1 MIEEN
6 SGTETK
12 SLAAGDSGNALTQA
26 STRRTAL
33 VLLAVSLGF
42 VMAMLDVTVVNV
54 ALGDIQRT
62 FDAPLSSLVWI
73 IDAYTL
79 TFAAWL
85 LLGGAIADRIGA
97 KRAYMLGL
105 VWFIAS
111 SALCAVAPSGNFLIV
126 ARLLQGIGAALFMP
140 ASLSLLTEAFPD
152 SKTRAR
158 MLGIWGAIIATAAGS
173 GPMVGGVLVSAFGW
187 RSIFYVNLPIGVVGA
202 ILTAIVLRPSPIKQH
217 PFDLPSH
224 ALLMIALSGASFA
237 MIEGPALGWGSWPI
251 TVSAVVALVAI
262 GLVLYRE
269 SRAAHPVIPDT
280 LSRNRRFWILNG
292 MGFIVNFVMFGQI
305 FAISFYLQKGLGG
318 SALIT
323 GLRMLPMMSVLSVT
337 NLLSGFLVVRRGV
350 RAVIF
355 IGLGA
360 CCVGTALVG
369 VTGAQTSFWMLA
381 LFVAIA
387 NGGLGLAIPAML
399 SGVMHE
405 AGQTNANVGAATLN
419 ANRQI
424 GALAGVAGTGIVL
437 HQAAPWATEMA
448 IVFGSFAVLMLFAIV
463 LVHRNYRANA

>member
-1 MIEEN
+1 M
-6 SGTETK
+6 ETK
-12 SLAAGDSGNALTQA
+12 SPAADSRTEPSQISAK
-26 STRRTAL
+26 RTAL
-33 VLLAVSLGF
+33 ILLAVSLGF

-54 ALGDIQRT
+54 ALGDIQKT
-62 FDAPLSSLVWI
+62 FDAPLSALVWI

-79 TFAAWL
+79 TFAALL

-105 VWFIAS
+105 LWFIAA
-111 SALCAVAPSGNFLIV
+111 SALCAVAPSGIFLIV

-158 MLGIWGAIIATAAGS
+158 MLGMWGAIIATAAGS

-187 RSIFYVNLPIGVVGA
+187 RSIFYVNLPIGVAGA
-202 ILTAIVLRPSPIKQH
+202 ILTAIIVRPSPVKQH
-217 PFDLPSH
+217 PFDFPSH
-224 ALLMIALSGASFA
+224 ALLMIALSGISFA
-237 MIEGPALGWGSWPI
+237 MIEGPALGWTTWPI
-251 TVSAVVALVAI
+251 PVSAALALAAVVW
-262 GLVLYRE
+262 VLYRE
-269 SRAAHPVIPDT
+269 SRAEHPVIPAS
-280 LSRNRRFWILNG
+280 LSGNRQFWILNG

-337 NLLSGFLVVRRGV
+337 NLFSGFLVVRRGV

-360 CCVGTALVG
+360 SCLGTALVG
-369 VTGAQTSFWMLA
+369 ITGAQTSFWLLA
-381 LFVAIA
+381 VFVAIA

-405 AGQTNANVGAATLN
+405 AGQKNANVGAATLN

-424 GALAGVAGTGIVL
+424 GALAGVAATGIVL
-437 HQAAPWATEMA
+437 HQAAPWATDMR
-448 IVFGSFAVLMLFAIV
+448 IVFGSFAVLVLCAIV
-463 LVHRNYRANA
+463 LVHRHYSVAA